1 MSRVLMLVAV
11 NMTLDVDLDDEEINN
26 NFSLLYAEKRE

>member
-1 MSRVLMLVAV
+1 MSRVLMFVAV
-11 NMTLDVDLDDEEINN
+11 NMTLDVDLDDEEIIY

>member
-11 NMTLDVDLDDEEINN
+11 NMTLDVDLDDEEIIY